1 MHHALGNTIGKLA
14 NGIVDTPVL
23 TAAKSNLR
31 NENPLVIGIA
41 TNDGLSTS
49 LENIG
54 KLISRKNIYFIP
66 FRQDNPIT
74 KPHSLMFEP
83 NYILNT
89 VLEALNGMQIQPIL
103 LWFHK

>member
-1 MHHALGNTIGKLA
+1 MA
-14 NGIVDTPVL
+14 NGITDTPVL
-23 TAAKSNLR
+23 TAAKSHLR
-31 NENPLVIGIA
+31 NEKPLVIGIA

-74 KPHSLMFEP
+74 KPYSLVFEP
-83 NYILNT
+83 KYILDT
-89 VLEALNGMQIQPIL
+89 ILKAIEGEQIQPIIL
-103 LWFHK
+103 

>member
-1 MHHALGNTIGKLA
+1 MA
-14 NGIVDTPVL
+14 NGIADTPVV
-23 TAAKSNLR
+23 TAAKSHLR

-49 LENIG
+49 FENIG
-54 KLISRKNIYFIP
+54 KLINRKNIYLIP

-74 KPHSLMFEP
+74 KPRSLVFEP

-89 VLEALNGMQIQPIL
+89 VVEALNGNQIQPML
-103 LWFHK
+103 L

>member
-1 MHHALGNTIGKLA
+1 MIFSYTTCET
-14 NGIVDTPVL
+14 TPDL
-23 TAAKSNLR
+23 IFYIISITFEQY

-103 LWFHK
+103 L

>member
-1 MHHALGNTIGKLA
+1 MHHALENTIGKLA

-89 VLEALNGMQIQPIL
+89 VLEALNGMQVQPIL
-103 LWFHK
+103 L